1 MKTMTLNRMLTL
13 ALLAAGTTWLFTG
26 CGTSAG
32 YKQADKTGQGIADF
46 REEIVKGKQAIDTT
60 MATLN
65 QIEVQAVSNPR
76 KAYEKFCKDVAN
88 LDSVAAKA
96 KKRGQDMKEQ
106 GQAYFR
112 QWEMQMAQVKDPAI
126 QKLSQQRQAK
136 LRETF
141 DNIKKYTEPLKAQFD
156 PWMADL
162 KSVQSYLG
170 QDLTVAG
177 VNAAKDIIAKT
188 KAEGREVQKSM
199 DALIAELNS
208 VSATITPANVPPPT
222 K

>member
-1 MKTMTLNRMLTL
+1 MMTL
-13 ALLAAGTTWLFTG
+13 ALMAAGATWLFTG

-60 MATLN
+60 MASLN

-88 LDSVAAKA
+88 LESTAAKA
-96 KKRGQDMKEQ
+96 RKRAQDMKEQ
-106 GQAYFR
+106 GQAYFK
-112 QWEMQMAQVKDPAI
+112 QWEMQMSQVQDPAI
-126 QKLSQQRQAK
+126 RKLSQERQAK

-141 DNIKKYTEPLKAQFD
+141 DSIKKFTEPLKAQFD
-156 PWMADL
+156 TWMTDL
-162 KSVQSYLG
+162 KAVQSYLG
-170 QDLTVAG
+170 IDMTVAG
-177 VNAAKDIIAKT
+177 VNAAKNIIAKT
-188 KAEGREVQKSM
+188 KSEGRDVQKSM